1 MTLTAVQT
9 GSGNNPELN
18 YAGTLSASFA
28 GSTMLFNNAGLGEIR
43 LPRSDG
49 GTFDLLSISLAEVP
63 SFDGATGLPVNFGP
77 YDVTFTATK
86 KNGHTVSFTATA
98 QPFPETDTFKFKGFS
113 QLISVVWHQG
123 AGGGTGLSTHQFDNI
138 MVRFH

>member
-1 MTLTAVQT
+1 MIRQRVWKYLSLLGVFFVAFFSARVSAVAEPNVTLLDFESLRVVDSNTNHTVGDSYSEDGMTLTAVQT

-43 LPRSDG
+43 LARSDG
-49 GTFDLLSISLAEVP
+49 GAFDLLSISLAELP

-77 YDVTFTATK
+77 YDA
-86 KNGHTVSFTATA
+86 
-98 QPFPETDTFKFKGFS
+98 
-113 QLISVVWHQG
+113 
-123 AGGGTGLSTHQFDNI
+123 
-138 MVRFH
+138 